1 MLRSCLLTTFVGTA
15 ASLVATTSGLLLGSF
30 HSHQTASPSRRT
42 NTIMRAKSNSNN
54 SKDKA
59 VIDLQLH
66 TIRQSPAETLVSLSE
81 ACNTL
86 GVESFDVY
94 GDYQSNPLN
103 LICVSLSP
111 R

>member
-1 MLRSCLLTTFVGTA
+1 
-15 ASLVATTSGLLLGSF
+15 
-30 HSHQTASPSRRT
+30 
-42 NTIMRAKSNSNN
+42 MRAKSNSNN

-66 TIRQSPAETLVSLSE
+66 TIRQSPAETLASLSE

-94 GDYQSNPLN
+94 GDYQSNPQQSYLRQFESEVAR
-103 LICVSLSP
+103 CFGKDDAVFCLSGGMAQSIALMIHAKSHSTK
-111 R
+111 